1 MKYPF
6 EDMYDFERWS
16 TNLLIFISFL
26 FFLGI
31 FLIYV
36 DLENPLSDFLST
48 YFLDQIINEGTS
60 GTGDSDYN
68 LVNTFTYAFVLM
80 LFVIF
85 LSSWLRQLNVDT
97 SEATILALL
106 PFISW
111 AVFGQVL
118 EDANMFNSSISPF
131 FVSPGVHFHTATW
144 VIIGGYAGYLYQRN
158 NEGENHSFNSMCS
171 LLILIQ
177 FIIFF
182 SSISES
188 TAVLNYQIPLAPL
201 VILGTL
207 SVFLPQ
213 IFDNSLDDFT
223 PIQKSAYLIGLGG
236 TVIFLGALSAYVLH
250 NPEDDL
256 LLWPLIIIPISALVA
271 IFMYVYGKDASFE
284 LNKNGLVAG
293 VLPQGMTENEY
304 LEFNSPDKDLI
315 ESLRW
320 KAVMSY
326 PIVFLAVSGQILDGL
341 ATFVG
346 LEYLGYSEKHVVSER
361 IIDWS
366 RDNFDTAAAF
376 ILVKVGLGGLIWW
389 FYTLANFEFKQQHLR
404 LLVGLAM
411 MVVGLAPGLRDILR
425 MALGV

>member
-16 TNLLIFISFL
+16 TNLLIFITIL
-26 FFLGI
+26 FFSGI
-31 FLIYV
+31 FLIFV
-36 DLENPLSDFLST
+36 DFENPLSDFLST

-85 LSSWLRQLNVDT
+85 LSSWLRQLRIDT

-118 EDANMFNSSISPF
+118 EDANMFDSAISPF

-144 VIIGGYAGYLYQRN
+144 VIIGGYAGFLYQRN
-158 NEGENHSFNSMCS
+158 NDEINHSFNSMCS

-182 SSISES
+182 SSISKS
-188 TAVLNYQIPLAPL
+188 SAVLNYQIPLAPL
-201 VILGTL
+201 VILGTI

-213 IFDNSLDDFT
+213 IFDKSLENFT
-223 PIQKSAYLIGLGG
+223 PIQRSAYLIGLGG
-236 TVIFLGALSAYVLH
+236 TVIFLGALSAYVIH
-250 NPEDDL
+250 NPEDEL

-271 IFMYVYGKDASFE
+271 IFMYLYGKDASFE

-293 VLPQGMTENEY
+293 VLPKGMTENEY
-304 LEFNSPDKDLI
+304 LELRSPDKDLI
-315 ESLRW
+315 ENLRW

-366 RDNFDTAAAF
+366 RENFDTAAAF
-376 ILVKVGLGGLIWW
+376 ILVKTGLGGLIWW

>member
-1 MKYPF
+1 
-6 EDMYDFERWS
+6 MYDFERWS

-36 DLENPLSDFLST
+36 DLENPLSDFLLT

-188 TAVLNYQIPLAPL
+188 AAVLNYQI
-201 VILGTL
+201 VYT
-207 SVFLPQ
+207 
-213 IFDNSLDDFT
+213 
-223 PIQKSAYLIGLGG
+223 
-236 TVIFLGALSAYVLH
+236 H
-250 NPEDDL
+250 L
-256 LLWPLIIIPISALVA
+256 LL
-271 IFMYVYGKDASFE
+271 F
-284 LNKNGLVAG
+284 
-293 VLPQGMTENEY
+293 
-304 LEFNSPDKDLI
+304 
-315 ESLRW
+315 
-320 KAVMSY
+320 
-326 PIVFLAVSGQILDGL
+326 
-341 ATFVG
+341 
-346 LEYLGYSEKHVVSER
+346 
-361 IIDWS
+361 
-366 RDNFDTAAAF
+366 
-376 ILVKVGLGGLIWW
+376 
-389 FYTLANFEFKQQHLR
+389 
-404 LLVGLAM
+404 
-411 MVVGLAPGLRDILR
+411 
-425 MALGV
+425 

>member
-16 TNLLIFISFL
+16 TNLLIFITIL
-26 FFLGI
+26 FFSGI
-31 FLIYV
+31 FLIFV
-36 DLENPLSDFLST
+36 DFENPLSDFLST

-85 LSSWLRQLNVDT
+85 LSSWLRQLRIDT

-118 EDANMFNSSISPF
+118 EDANMFESAISPF

-144 VIIGGYAGYLYQRN
+144 VIIGGYAGFLYQRN
-158 NEGENHSFNSMCS
+158 NDEINHSFNSMCS

-182 SSISES
+182 SSISKS
-188 TAVLNYQIPLAPL
+188 SAVLNYQIPLAPL
-201 VILGTL
+201 VILGTI

-213 IFDNSLDDFT
+213 IFDKSLENFT
-223 PIQKSAYLIGLGG
+223 PIQRSAYLIGLGG
-236 TVIFLGALSAYVLH
+236 TVIFLGALSAYVIH
-250 NPEDDL
+250 NPEDEL

-271 IFMYVYGKDASFE
+271 IFMYLYGKDASFE

-293 VLPQGMTENEY
+293 VLPKGMTENEY
-304 LEFNSPDKDLI
+304 LELRSPDKDLI
-315 ESLRW
+315 ENLRW

-366 RDNFDTAAAF
+366 RENFDTAAAF
-376 ILVKVGLGGLIWW
+376 ILVKTGLGGLIWW

>member
-16 TNLLIFISFL
+16 TNLLIIISFL
-26 FFLGI
+26 FFSGI
-31 FLIYV
+31 FMMWA
-36 DLENPLSDFLST
+36 DFENPLSNFLST

-85 LSSWLRQLNVDT
+85 LSSWLRQLSVDS

-118 EDANMFNSSISPF
+118 EDANMFDSSISAF

-144 VIIGGYAGYLYQRN
+144 VIIGGYAGFLYQRN
-158 NEGENHSFNSMCS
+158 NDASNKSLNSMCS

-188 TAVLNYQIPLAPL
+188 SAVLNYQIPLWPL
-201 VILGTL
+201 VILGSI

-213 IFDNSLDDFT
+213 ILDKSLENFT

-236 TVIFLGALSAYVLH
+236 TVVFLGALSAYVLQ
-250 NPEDDL
+250 NPEDEL
-256 LLWPLIIIPISALVA
+256 LLWPLIIIPISASIA
-271 IFMYVYGKDASFE
+271 IFMYLYGKEASFE
-284 LNKNGLVAG
+284 LSKNGLVAG
-293 VLPQGMTENEY
+293 VLPMGMTENEY
-304 LEFNSPDKDLI
+304 LEINSPDKELI
-315 ESLRW
+315 EKLRW

-346 LEYLGYSEKHVVSER
+346 LEYLGYSEKHVVSEN

>member
-16 TNLLIFISFL
+16 TNLLIFISLL
-26 FFLGI
+26 FFSGI
-31 FLIYV
+31 FLIYL
-36 DLENPLSDFLST
+36 DFENPLSDFLST

-85 LSSWLRQLNVDT
+85 LSSWLRQLSIDT

-106 PFISW
+106 PCISW

-118 EDANMFNSSISPF
+118 EDSNMFDSCISAF

-144 VIIGGYAGYLYQRN
+144 VIIGGYAGFLYQRN
-158 NEGENHSFNSMCS
+158 NDETNHSFNSMCS

-188 TAVLNYQIPLAPL
+188 SAVLDYQIPLAPL
-201 VILGTL
+201 VILGSI

-213 IFDNSLDDFT
+213 IFDKSLENFT

-236 TVIFLGALSAYVLH
+236 TVIFLGALCAYVLH
-250 NPEDDL
+250 NPEDEL

-271 IFMYVYGKDASFE
+271 IFMYMYGKDASFE

-293 VLPQGMTENEY
+293 VLPKGMTENEY
-304 LEFNSPDKDLI
+304 LEIKSPDKDLI
-315 ESLRW
+315 ENLRW

-366 RDNFDTAAAF
+366 RENFDTAAAF

-389 FYTLANFEFKQQHLR
+389 FYTLANFEYKQQHLR